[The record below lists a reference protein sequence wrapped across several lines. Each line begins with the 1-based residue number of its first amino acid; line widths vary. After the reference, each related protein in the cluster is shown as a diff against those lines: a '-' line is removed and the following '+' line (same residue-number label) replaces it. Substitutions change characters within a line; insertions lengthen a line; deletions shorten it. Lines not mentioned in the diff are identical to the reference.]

1 MQTKDYLVT
10 CYGVADTP
18 NFLIIRLHMEIIMH
32 DF

>member
-10 CYGVADTP
+10 CCGVAD